1 MKSLSQHPHICEIL
15 LWSKDS
21 GSKPSNDSSCHLIA
35 QVRLKSYDHRYVIPR
50 RNIVTTSFVFRAL
63 MITRIFIIMINS
75 TKSLLSLVNR
85 NLVAAS
91 ESVAHTLIRLP
102 IKHHLIIFMMIK
114 LSMMI
119 MLMMMMPLMMII
131 IMQLMMIIIMQLMMM
146 MIMLSMMISRPDPF
160 KHQKV
165 AAFSVNPT
173 LNVDQDVPNDNDSD
187 DDTWQS
193 L

>member
-1 MKSLSQHPHICEIL
+1 
-15 LWSKDS
+15 
-21 GSKPSNDSSCHLIA
+21 
-35 QVRLKSYDHRYVIPR
+35 
-50 RNIVTTSFVFRAL
+50 
-63 MITRIFIIMINS
+63 MINS

-119 MLMMMMPLMMII
+119 LLMMMIMPLMMI
-131 IMQLMMIIIMQLMMM
+131 IIIMQLMMM

>member
-1 MKSLSQHPHICEIL
+1 
-15 LWSKDS
+15 
-21 GSKPSNDSSCHLIA
+21 
-35 QVRLKSYDHRYVIPR
+35 
-50 RNIVTTSFVFRAL
+50 
-63 MITRIFIIMINS
+63 MINS

-119 MLMMMMPLMMII
+119 LLMMV
-131 IMQLMMIIIMQLMMM
+131 
-146 MIMLSMMISRPDPF
+146 IMLSMMISRPDPF